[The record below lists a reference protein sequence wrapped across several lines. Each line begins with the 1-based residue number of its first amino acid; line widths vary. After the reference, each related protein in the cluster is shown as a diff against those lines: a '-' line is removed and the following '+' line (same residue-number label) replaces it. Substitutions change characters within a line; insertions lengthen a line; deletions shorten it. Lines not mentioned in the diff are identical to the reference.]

1 MMPFV
6 LFGRRRAAIVM
17 HRLLGAEFKEDLR

>member
-6 LFGRRRAAIVM
+6 LFGRSRAAIAM
-17 HRLLGAEFKEDLR
+17 HRLLSAEFKEDLR